1 MPSLTLDKEMVE
13 QLRRVLNAVEQILPR
28 PVPQIDWAG
37 SHAANW
43 RRRGTGGYLEA
54 VPEIEAFHL
63 EDLLGID
70 EQKLMVEQNTR
81 QFLAGLPANNTLLWG
96 TRGTGKSSLV
106 RALLH
111 RYAPQGLRV
120 IQVDKDDL
128 VHLPA
133 IVDEIK
139 RQPYRFLLFSDDV
152 SFETGE
158 SSYKMLKSALDGSV
172 YAPPENVLI
181 YVTSNRR
188 HLLPEYESDNR
199 GAMLVNN
206 EIHHGEA
213 VEEKISLSG
222 RFGLWVGF
230 HPFSQDQFLEVARQW
245 VERLC
250 EKSGSSLRWN
260 EDTRQ
265 AAIRWTRQKGDSS
278 GRIALQFANN
288 WVGSMLLKQGT
299 NEGLEGRHAS

>member
-1 MPSLTLDKEMVE
+1 MISLTLDKEMIE
-13 QLRRVLNAVEQILPR
+13 QLRRVLDAVEQLLPK
-28 PVPQIDWAG
+28 PVPMVDWA
-37 SHAANW
+37 STHAANW
-43 RRRGTGGYLEA
+43 RRRGNSGYLDP

-63 EDLLGID
+63 DDLLGID
-70 EQKLMVEQNTR
+70 SQKSTVEQNTR
-81 QFLAGLPANNTLLWG
+81 QFLAGLPSNNALLWG

-111 RYAPQGLRV
+111 RYAALGLRV

-133 IVDEIK
+133 IVDTIK
-139 RQPYRFLLFSDDV
+139 KQPYRFILFSDDV

-172 YAPPENVLI
+172 YAPPENALI
-181 YVTSNRR
+181 YITSNRR

-230 HPFSQDQFLEVARQW
+230 HPFTQDQFLEVARQW
-245 VERLC
+245 VGRISQRLGTDDC
-250 EKSGSSLRWN
+250 WS
-260 EDTRQ
+260 EDARQ
-265 AAIRWTRQKGDSS
+265 AAILWARQKGDQS

-288 WVGSMLLKQGT
+288 WVGSFLLEKT
-299 NEGLEGRHAS
+299 YR

>member
-1 MPSLTLDKEMVE
+1 VPSLTLDKDMVE
-13 QLRRVLNAVEQILPR
+13 QLRRVLDAVEQILPK
-28 PVPQIDWAG
+28 PVPDMDW
-37 SHAANW
+37 SVNHAANW
-43 RRRGTGGYLEA
+43 RRRAGSGYLDP
-54 VPEIEAFHL
+54 VPEIEKMHL
-63 EDLLGID
+63 DDLLGID
-70 EQKLMVEQNTR
+70 EQKRVVEQNTR
-81 QFLAGLPANNTLLWG
+81 QFLAGYPANNVLLWG

-111 RYAPQGLRV
+111 SYAPEGLRV
-120 IQVDKDDL
+120 VQVDKDDL
-128 VHLPA
+128 VHLPD
-133 IVDEIK
+133 IVDHIK
-139 RQPYRFLLFSDDV
+139 RQPYRFILFSDDV

-172 YAPPENVLI
+172 YAPPENALI

-230 HPFSQDQFLEVARQW
+230 HPFKQEQFLDVCRQW
-245 VERLC
+245 VARMSEQHGL
-250 EKSGSSLRWN
+250 
-260 EDTRQ
+260 EDTWDEDART
-265 AAIRWTRQKGDSS
+265 AAILWCRQKGDNS
-278 GRIALQFANN
+278 GRIALQFANH
-288 WVGSMLLKQGT
+288 WVGTCMMKNAG
-299 NEGLEGRHAS
+299 

>member
-1 MPSLTLDKEMVE
+1 MPSITLDKELTE
-13 QLRRVLNAVEQILPR
+13 QLRRVLTAVELMLPK
-28 PVPQIDWAG
+28 PAPEINWTDV
-37 SHAANW
+37 HAANW
-43 RRRGTGGYLEA
+43 RRRGSGGYLDP
-54 VPEIEAFHL
+54 VPEIESMHL
-63 EDLLGID
+63 DDLLGID
-70 EQKLMVEQNTR
+70 QQKRVVEENTR
-81 QFLAGLPANNTLLWG
+81 QFIAGFPANNCLLWG

-111 RYAPQGLRV
+111 RYATEGLRV

-133 IVDEIK
+133 MVDAIK
-139 RQPYRFLLFSDDV
+139 GQPYRFLLFSDDV

-172 YAPPENVLI
+172 YAPPDNVLI

-230 HPFSQDQFLEVARQW
+230 HPFSQDQFLEVASQW
-245 VERLC
+245 VERLAQKQGGTVKWDK
-250 EKSGSSLRWN
+250 EAR
-260 EDTRQ
+260 E
-265 AAIRWTRQKGDSS
+265 AAILWCRQKGDNS
-278 GRIALQFANN
+278 GRIALQFANHY
-288 WVGSMLLKQGT
+288 VGSKLLAG
-299 NEGLEGRHAS
+299 

>member
-1 MPSLTLDKEMVE
+1 MPFMSLDKEMVE
-13 QLRRVLNAVEQILPR
+13 QLRRVLNAVEQILPK
-28 PVPQIDWAG
+28 PAPEVDWAVT
-37 SHAANW
+37 HAANW
-43 RRRGTGGYLEA
+43 RRCAASGYLDP
-54 VPEIEAFHL
+54 VPEIESMQL
-63 EDLLGID
+63 DDLLGID
-70 EQKLMVEQNTR
+70 EQKQVVEQNTR
-81 QFLAGLPANNTLLWG
+81 QFLAGAPANNVLLWG

-111 RYAPQGLRV
+111 SYAPQGLRV

-133 IVDEIK
+133 MVDLIK
-139 RQPYRFLLFSDDV
+139 RQPYRFILFSDDV

-230 HPFSQDQFLEVARQW
+230 HPFSQDQFLEVTRQW
-245 VERLC
+245 VERMAARHGM
-250 EKSGSSLRWN
+250 SGLWD
-260 EDTRQ
+260 EDARQ
-265 AAIRWTRQKGDSS
+265 AAIRWCRQKGDNS
-278 GRIALQFANN
+278 GRIALQFANH
-288 WVGSMLLKQGT
+288 WVGSRMMDA
-299 NEGLEGRHAS
+299 RSA

>member
-1 MPSLTLDKEMVE
+1 MPSLTLDKDMVE
-13 QLRRVLNAVEQILPR
+13 QLRRVLDAVEQVLPK
-28 PVPQIDWAG
+28 PVPRIDWAVT
-37 SHAANW
+37 HAANW
-43 RRRGTGGYLEA
+43 RRRGTDGYLDP

-63 EDLLGID
+63 DDLLGID
-70 EQKLMVEQNTR
+70 EQKQRVVENTC
-81 QFLAGLPANNTLLWG
+81 QFLAGYPANNTLLWG

-111 RYAPQGLRV
+111 SYAPRGLRV

-133 IVDEIK
+133 IVDDIK
-139 RQPYRFLLFSDDV
+139 RQPYRFILFSDDV

-181 YVTSNRR
+181 YVTANRR

-206 EIHHGEA
+206 EIHHGET

-230 HPFSQDQFLEVARQW
+230 HPFSHDQFLEVARQW

-250 EKSGSSLRWN
+250 ERSGSDLLWN
-260 EDTRQ
+260 EEARQ
-265 AAIRWTRQKGDSS
+265 AAVLWTRQKGDNS
-278 GRIALQFANN
+278 GRIALQFANQ
-288 WVGSMLLKQGT
+288 WVGSTLLKQGKK
-299 NEGLEGRHAS
+299 